1 MIIKTI
7 ELNNF
12 RIYHGLN
19 VIDLSKDSN
28 KNIFIVS
35 GRNGFGKTTFLMSL
49 VWCLYGRQMEDVDD
63 LYRKE
68 IVEQGGYSK
77 YINNAL
83 NRLAEVDG
91 DYSFHVAIT
100 FTDLTI
106 PELPCREIK
115 VIRTY
120 NKLTG
125 ANDVIEIL
133 IDGYPNELTKEVGP
147 ETFIRDFILPKEIA
161 KFFFFDAEKI
171 VNLAEVNTLEQRKKL
186 SLAYSEVLGIKKYED
201 LKKELEELQYKLRK
215 DSANFK
221 ERQELIQFE
230 ADIKKNQNLIEE
242 NTKELYTVTESINS
256 KKQELNL
263 IQEKLIKAGSSIT
276 VEELNELRYR
286 DEELTKKSEQLSE
299 ELKESF
305 DLVPFAIAG
314 NAMLN
319 VHIKLEQ
326 EATIKLAEFQTE
338 TVIQKTESVINEL
351 LDTDPDTALVIPF
364 KVKEFYADTL
374 RVLIKKHFFSEVPD
388 VPDNYKSLHDFSET
402 DRKEFNALISNIKNS
417 FKESFKRISGDNL
430 QVKNE
435 LASIRKKLRDAEA
448 NQEDPLIAALKS
460 QKDNLE
466 SEIEGNLRKK
476 FDFENQNV
484 AIEKEIHGK
493 GQQIQELTKKLKVSE
508 QNKDKDQKASDLIH
522 YLKNFIATFKEEK
535 KKSLEEAI
543 LTGLRMLMHKKDFI
557 AKVDVEIINDI
568 IDIKLYNGRQQEIK
582 TGSLSKG
589 EQQMYATALLRGLV
603 EESDIDF
610 PVFIDSPM
618 QKFDEQH
625 SENIVK
631 YFYPSVSDQVV
642 IFPLINKELSA
653 KEYDLLKPNI
663 AKAYLIEN
671 INQDQSKFIELNPAD
686 FIENYNLKYNAN

>member
-12 RIYHGLN
+12 RIYHGINL
-19 VIDLSKDSN
+19 IDLTKDSD
-28 KNIFIVS
+28 KNIFIIS

-68 IVEQGGYSK
+68 ILEQGGYGK

-83 NRLAEVDG
+83 NRLAEIEG
-91 DYSFHVAIT
+91 DFSFHVGIT

-106 PELPCREIK
+106 PELPCKEIK
-115 VIRTY
+115 VIRSY

-125 ANDVIEIL
+125 ANDSIDIL
-133 IDGYPNELTKEVGP
+133 IDGYPNELTNEVGP

-171 VNLAEVNTLEQRKKL
+171 VSLAEVNTLEQRKKL

-201 LKKELEELQYKLRK
+201 LKHELEGVQYKLRK
-215 DSANFK
+215 DSANFA
-221 ERQELIQFE
+221 ERQQLIQLE

-242 NTKELYTVTESINS
+242 NNKELIATTDFIFTRR
-256 KKQELNL
+256 QELDL

-276 VEELNELRYR
+276 VEELNGLRAREDELSKRS
-286 DEELTKKSEQLSE
+286 ETLTE

-314 NAMLN
+314 NLMLN
-319 VHIKLEQ
+319 VHSKLEQ
-326 EATIKLAEFQTE
+326 EASIKSAQFQSE
-338 TVIQKTESVINEL
+338 TVIEKTENVINEL
-351 LDTDPDTALVIPF
+351 LREEPEPSLVIPF

-374 RVLIKKHFFSEVPD
+374 RRLIKKHFFSEVPD
-388 VPDNYKSLHDFSET
+388 IPENYRSLHDFSDTE
-402 DRKEFNALISNIKNS
+402 RKEFNALVSNIKNS
-417 FKESFKRISGDNL
+417 FKDSFKRISGDNV

-435 LASIRKKLRDAEA
+435 LAAIRKRLRDAEA
-448 NQEDPLIAALKS
+448 NQEDPLIAELKDQKIDLEKAVENS
-460 QKDNLE
+460 QRKRFGLE
-466 SEIEGNLRKK
+466 IQI
-476 FDFENQNV
+476 DAV
-484 AIEKEIHGK
+484 EKEIHGK
-493 GQQIQELTKKLKVSE
+493 GQQINELAKKLKVSE
-508 QNKDKDQKASDLIH
+508 QNKEKDQKAGELIH
-522 YLKNFIATFKEEK
+522 YLKNFISTFKEEK
-535 KKSLEEAI
+535 KKSLEKEI
-543 LTGLRMLMHKKDFI
+543 LSGLDMLMHKKDFI
-557 AKVDVEIINDI
+557 KKVEVEIINDI
-568 IDIKLYNGRQQEIK
+568 IDIKLYNKRNQEIK

-625 SENIVK
+625 AENIVK
-631 YFYPSVSDQVV
+631 YFYPSVSNQVV
-642 IFPLINKELSA
+642 IFPLINKELSV
-653 KEYDLLKPNI
+653 KEYELLKPNI
-663 AKAYLIEN
+663 ARAYLIEN
-671 INQDQSKFIELNPAD
+671 LNQDQSLFTELNPEN
-686 FIENYNLKYNAN
+686 FIENYNLRYNAN

>member
-19 VIDLSKDSN
+19 VIDLSKDSD

-35 GRNGFGKTTFLMSL
+35 GWNGFGKTTFLMSL

-63 LYRKE
+63 LYKKE
-68 IVEQGGYSK
+68 IVEQGGYTR

-83 NRLAEVDG
+83 NRLAEVQG
-91 DYSFHVAIT
+91 DYSCHVAIT
-100 FTDLTI
+100 FTDVTI

-115 VIRTY
+115 VIRSY

-125 ANDVIEIL
+125 SNDVIDIL

-171 VNLAEVNTLEQRKKL
+171 VSLAEVSTLEQRKNL

-201 LKKELEELQYKLRK
+201 LKKGLEELQYKLRK
-215 DSANFK
+215 DAANFK
-221 ERQELIQFE
+221 ERNELVQLE
-230 ADIKKNQNLIEE
+230 ADREIHQNLINE
-242 NTKELYTVTESINS
+242 NTKILLELVDVIASQ
-256 KKQELNL
+256 KQQLNT
-263 IQEKLIKAGSSIT
+263 IQERLIKAGSKIT
-276 VEELNELRYR
+276 VEELNELRIR
-286 DEELTKKSEQLSE
+286 DEELTRKAEKLSE

-314 NAMLN
+314 HVLLN
-319 VHIKLEQ
+319 VHVQLELEANIK
-326 EATIKLAEFQTE
+326 AAEFQTE
-338 TVIQKTESVINEL
+338 NVNQKTESVINEL
-351 LDTDPDTALVIPF
+351 LDAEPDTSLFIPF

-374 RVLIKKHFFSEVPD
+374 RVLIKKHFFSEVLD
-388 VPDNYKSLHDFSET
+388 LPDNTDFLHDFSESE
-402 DRKEFNALISNIKNS
+402 RKEFNALVSNIKNS
-417 FKESFKRISGDNL
+417 FKESFKRISGDNV

-435 LASIRKKLRDAEA
+435 LGTIRKKLRDAEA
-448 NQEDPLIAALKS
+448 NEEDPLIAELKR
-460 QKDNLE
+460 QKDRLE
-466 SEIEGNLRKK
+466 FDVESNQRKR
-476 FDFENQNV
+476 FELENQNLTK
-484 AIEKEIHGK
+484 EKEIHGK
-493 GQQIQELTKKLKVSE
+493 GQQIQELTKRLKVSE

-535 KKSLEEAI
+535 KKSLEDAI
-543 LTGLRMLMHKKDFI
+543 LSGLHMLMHKKDFI
-557 AKVDVEIINDI
+557 SKVEVEIISDI
-568 IDIKLYNGRQQEIK
+568 IDIKLYNARNQEIK

-603 EESDIDF
+603 EESDIAF

-631 YFYPSVSDQVV
+631 YFYPSVSEQVV

-653 KEYDLLKPNI
+653 KEYD
-663 AKAYLIEN
+663 
-671 INQDQSKFIELNPAD
+671 
-686 FIENYNLKYNAN
+686 

>member
-19 VIDLSKDSN
+19 IIDLSKDSDR
-28 KNIFIVS
+28 NIFIVS
-35 GRNGFGKTTFLMSL
+35 GWNGFGKTTFLMSL

-68 IVEQGGYSK
+68 IVEQGGYVK

-83 NRLAEVDG
+83 NRLAEIQG

-115 VIRTY
+115 IIRTY
-120 NKLTG
+120 NKLTST
-125 ANDVIEIL
+125 NDVIEIL

-171 VNLAEVNTLEQRKKL
+171 VSLAEVSTLEQRKKL

-215 DSANFK
+215 DAANFK
-221 ERQELIQFE
+221 ERNELIQLE
-230 ADIKKNQNLIEE
+230 ADRGKYQNQIDENNKLLIDLAEIIASQ
-242 NTKELYTVTESINS
+242 KR
-256 KKQELNL
+256 ELNT
-263 IQEKLIKAGSSIT
+263 IQERLIKAGSSIT
-276 VEELNELRYR
+276 VEELNDLKFRE
-286 DEELTKKSEQLSE
+286 EELANKSENISN

-314 NAMLN
+314 NVLLN
-319 VHIKLEQ
+319 VHIQLEQ
-326 EATIKLAEFQTE
+326 EAAVKLAEFQTE
-338 TVIQKTESVINEL
+338 NVSQKTESVINEL
-351 LDTDPDTALVIPF
+351 LDSEPHASLIIPF
-364 KVKEFYADTL
+364 KIKEFYADTL
-374 RVLIKKHFFSEVPD
+374 RVLIKKHFFSEVMD
-388 VPDNYKSLHDFSET
+388 VPENYESLHDFSDTE
-402 DRKEFNALISNIKNS
+402 RKEFNALVSNIKNS
-417 FKESFKRISGDNL
+417 FKESFKRISGDNV
-430 QVKNE
+430 QIKNE
-435 LASIRKKLRDAEA
+435 LNAIRKKLRDAEA
-448 NQEDPLIAALKS
+448 NEEDPLIGELKN
-460 QKDNLE
+460 QKERLE
-466 SEIEGNLRKK
+466 FDLENNQRRK
-476 FDFENQNV
+476 FELENQSFS
-484 AIEKEIHGK
+484 IEKDIHGK
-493 GQQIQELTKKLKVSE
+493 GQQIQELTKRLKVSE
-508 QNKDKDQKASDLIH
+508 QNKDKDQKASDLIY
-522 YLKNFIATFKEEK
+522 YLKNFIATFKDEK
-535 KKSLEEAI
+535 KKSLEDAI
-543 LTGLRMLMHKKDFI
+543 LSGLHMLMHKKDFI
-557 AKVDVEIINDI
+557 EKVEVEIINDI
-568 IDIKLYNGRQQEIK
+568 IDIKLYNARNQEIR

-653 KEYDLLKPNI
+653 KEYELLKPNI
-663 AKAYLIEN
+663 ARAYIIDN
-671 INQDQSKFIELNPAD
+671 INQDKSQFVELNPAD
-686 FIENYNLKYNAN
+686 FIGDYNLKYAN

>member
-19 VIDLSKDSN
+19 VIDLSKDSER
-28 KNIFIVS
+28 NIFIVS
-35 GRNGFGKTTFLMSL
+35 GWNGFGKTTFLMSL

-68 IVEQGGYSK
+68 IADQGGYVK
-77 YINNAL
+77 YINKAL
-83 NRLAEVDG
+83 NRLAEVEG
-91 DYSFHVAIT
+91 DHSFNVAIT

-115 VIRTY
+115 IIRTY
-120 NKLTG
+120 NKLTSTS
-125 ANDVIEIL
+125 DVIEIL

-171 VNLAEVNTLEQRKKL
+171 VSLAEVNTLDQRKKL

-201 LKKELEELQYKLRK
+201 LKNELEDLQYKLRK
-215 DSANFK
+215 DAANFK
-221 ERQELIQFE
+221 ERNELIQLE
-230 ADIKKNQNLIEE
+230 ADRGIFQNEIEE
-242 NTKELYTVTESINS
+242 NTKNLRELVESIGFQR
-256 KKQELNL
+256 QELNL
-263 IQEKLIKAGSSIT
+263 IQERLIKAGSSIT
-276 VEELNELRYR
+276 LEELNDLKFREDALARR
-286 DEELTKKSEQLSE
+286 SEQLSE

-314 NAMLN
+314 NTLLN
-319 VHIKLEQ
+319 VHIRLEQ
-326 EATIKLAEFQTE
+326 EANIKLSEFQTE
-338 TVIQKTESVINEL
+338 NVSQKTENVINDL
-351 LDTDPDTALVIPF
+351 LNTEPGTPLVIPF
-364 KVKEFYADTL
+364 KIKEFYADTL
-374 RVLIKKHFFSEVPD
+374 RVLIKKHFFSEVVD
-388 VPDNYKSLHDFSET
+388 VPENFESLHDFSDTE
-402 DRKEFNALISNIKNS
+402 RKEFNALVSNIKNS

-435 LASIRKKLRDAEA
+435 LIAIRKRLRDAEA
-448 NQEDPLIAALKS
+448 NEEDPLIADLK
-460 QKDNLE
+460 
-466 SEIEGNLRKK
+466 RKK
-476 FDFENQNV
+476 EKLEFDLEANQRKQFELENRIV
-484 AIEKEIHGK
+484 AVEKEVHGK
-493 GQQIQELTKKLKVSE
+493 GQQIQELTKKLRVSE

-535 KKSLEEAI
+535 KKSLEESI
-543 LTGLRMLMHKKDFI
+543 LAGLHMLMHKKDFI
-557 AKVDVEIINDI
+557 AKVEVEIINDI
-568 IDIKLYNGRQQEIK
+568 IDIKLYNARRQEIR

-631 YFYPSVSDQVV
+631 YFYPSVSEQVV

-653 KEYDLLKPNI
+653 KEYELLKPNV
-663 AKAYLIEN
+663 ARAYLIDN
-671 INQDQSKFIELNPAD
+671 INQDKSQFVELNPED
-686 FIENYNLKYNAN
+686 FIGNYNLKYNAN